1 MARKISDDNRQL
13 LQYIANRCNEASD
26 CVAEGDKALNTILS
40 LCDELADRINDYLEL
55 D

>member
-1 MARKISDDNRQL
+1 MKITDNERQL

-26 CVAEGDKALNTILS
+26 TIAEKDKFLTAILS
-40 LCDELADRINDYLEL
+40 KCDEVADMINDYLEM